1 LLFLASTIF
10 LYVKKAAV
18 KVDVIYIPKPLE
30 LNKENSG
37 SEKLPEFSLPSTE
50 TMINFEEFDYNK
62 LIAHSIEILEKGTEV
77 STFVVDKENALK
89 IVNKYKSFLINI
101 LSENAYFVVLP
112 IKDVKIPGLIPG
124 KSVYTIFLKTG
135 ENPEQIFQDMMT
147 LKANAY
153 VSYSMRFKRNNKT
166 FYTLCLG
173 AFPDIDTAKEYFN
186 SLDLEKLR
194 SLVVTY
200 GPYVGK
206 ITP

>member
-1 LLFLASTIF
+1 MLFLASTIF

-50 TMINFEEFDYNK
+50 TMISFEEFDYNK

-89 IVNKYKSFLINI
+89 IVNKYKSFIINI

-112 IKDVKIPGLIPG
+112 INDVKIPGLIPG

-135 ENPEQIFQDMMT
+135 EHPEQIFQDIMT
-147 LKANAY
+147 LKANGY

-186 SLDLEKLR
+186 FLDLEKLR